1 MNSAN
6 HVVMRQIM
14 ELETPSREAAFGL
27 QQRIGA
33 WCRNVLPALLDQIC
47 TRCDGGDRVF
57 RIDRLEID
65 LGRISALHLEEE
77 IGARIAT
84 MLYEALRE
92 KVDQLRLP
100 EDSGA
105 AAGRPQHSIRG
116 SPKISTAIFGDRML
130 SPVDADLELILYFLD
145 TGSLPWST
153 VAGTVEPLEEKL
165 KKLMETAPD
174 QIDAI
179 LKFVAARPVARRR
192 LIVQFGHDVLWA
204 LVRHASSDRG
214 LRLEPWLLDFE
225 AAVAAADLDGP
236 AAIELRESF
245 WDSVFQHAT
254 VLSEKSFATITFW
267 QQTVFKAA
275 ERSGLGAEKIIAA
288 LLEGARQAAGAS
300 VSLQSMLAITLKQL
314 TERSGY
320 GPDRSRFAP
329 IETFAPARQT
339 EKEISPKTSDPMLGP
354 QGKNRMAPKVENQ
367 IGDPSI
373 AETQTPPADQR
384 SSLHGREAAVSSA
397 PRPTPQDLSKKS
409 HHLDPGPEGTN
420 LTALARSQSSAEK
433 IAADARQKLPDR
445 VMERQENK
453 SKFSDGYRPRFRHP
467 TTEPSAGI
475 ATPER
480 AAPVPL
486 AGLDAE
492 TALQEIYVD
501 NAGLVIVWPF
511 LSNFFKTLELLEK
524 NNFVDDGSK
533 VRAVYLL
540 QYLATGEEVFPEYVL
555 PLNKLLC
562 GWDIGEPLRRE
573 YRLTDMEKS
582 ESHKL
587 LDAVIGHWVAL
598 KQTSVDGLRTSFMQR
613 NAVLIETMRH
623 WLLRVERKPYDMLL
637 ERLPWGISMIR
648 LSWMKKVLTVEW

>member
-6 HVVMRQIM
+6 HIVMRQIM

-33 WCRNVLPALLDQIC
+33 WCRNVMPALLDQIC

-65 LGRISALHLEEE
+65 LGRVSALHLEEE
-77 IGARIAT
+77 IGARIAS

-92 KVDQLRLP
+92 KVDRLRLP
-100 EDSGA
+100 ENSGS
-105 AAGRPQHSIRG
+105 AAGRLQHSIRG
-116 SPKISTAIFGDRML
+116 SPEISTAIFGDRML

-153 VAGTVEPLEEKL
+153 VAGILAPLEEKL

-174 QIDAI
+174 EIDTI
-179 LKFVAARPVARRR
+179 LKLVAARPVARRR
-192 LIVQFGHDVLWA
+192 LIVQFGRDVLWT
-204 LVRHASSDRG
+204 LVRHASSNRG

-225 AAVAAADLDGP
+225 AAVAAADLDGT

-245 WDSVFQHAT
+245 WDSAFQHAA

-275 ERSGLGAEKIIAA
+275 EQSGLGAEKIVAA

-300 VSLQSMLAITLKQL
+300 VSLQSILAITLKQL
-314 TERSGY
+314 AERFGY
-320 GPDRSRFAP
+320 RTDRYRFAP
-329 IETFAPARQT
+329 TATFAPARQT
-339 EKEISPKTSDPMLGP
+339 EKEISLKTSDPMLGP

-367 IGDPSI
+367 VGDPSV

-384 SSLHGREAAVSSA
+384 SSLHGQETAMSSA
-397 PRPTPQDLSKKS
+397 PRPTPQDLSDTS

-420 LTALARSQSSAEK
+420 LTALAPCRPSAEK
-433 IAADARQKLPDR
+433 ITADAHQKLPDR
-445 VMERQENK
+445 VIERQENK
-453 SKFSDGYRPRFRHP
+453 SKLSHGYRPRFRHP
-467 TTEPSAGI
+467 ATEPSAVI
-475 ATPER
+475 ATTER
-480 AAPVPL
+480 AAPVAL
-486 AGLDAE
+486 AGLEAE
-492 TALQEIYVD
+492 TALQEIYVN

-511 LSNFFKTLELLEK
+511 LINFFKTLELLEK
-524 NNFVDDGSK
+524 NNFVDDRSK
-533 VRAVYLL
+533 ARAVYLL
-540 QYLATGEEVFPEYVL
+540 QYLATGEEAFPEYVL

-562 GWDIGEPLRRE
+562 GWNIGEPIRRE
-573 YRLTDMEKS
+573 YRLTDIEKS

-587 LDAVIGHWVAL
+587 LEAVIGHWDAL
-598 KQTSVDGLRTSFMQR
+598 KQTSVDGLRTSFVQR
-613 NAVLIETMRH
+613 NALLIETMRH